1 MKFVPAAPS
10 LRRLFV
16 CAASGL
22 GLSLAVPPDNMRWPW
37 DSVYPVAQ
45 GLLLAACLVLA
56 VADGLS
62 RGEKRF
68 QVILT
73 LPVQLLILAAAGILV
88 QLFFPLWPLVTMVFL
103 ILFPLTV
110 FSRQRAL
117 LWVPAAVLAMM
128 AGGRYL
134 FLGEGDLLQWSGI
147 FLVFSGVL
155 GWRMSRDREIIR
167 HSNALLDRIRKDA
180 RETMDR
186 VRRDGLT
193 ETGERIWGEQAA
205 MALTLE
211 EDDELFQKLLVWGCR
226 YFHAR
231 TGVLLVPDDPGF
243 FRVRAAV
250 VNKGAKLVGDMV
262 PADKGFIHIAQ
273 ERGGVLYLS
282 DAMSA
287 GSSLGFYAEG
297 TVVGSFLV
305 KIVYDD
311 QWAKDAGADQVSE
324 KVTCVL
330 YFDSHEPGAFSLEGT
345 TRKRLEEFGKL
356 VGRAMKL
363 SRALQKVVV
372 NISAKYAIARYAR
385 NLTRHLDPEKITEK
399 VLEAVMEA
407 LRRCNGAV
415 VLLADEGLNIIRTRG
430 DAVKDLSLGKILRDE
445 PSQVGLLLRRFAE
458 AEEEGGDGT
467 NRGEIIINSEK
478 KRPSPYFFRGEKLG
492 KVTSFTAIPSFMPD
506 DKGRL
511 VLKAVIA
518 AVSRERNAFGPEE
531 MEDLRTLAGMMA
543 PALDNA
549 LQHRKVDQLSRT
561 DDLTGLLNR
570 RTFQIVLDGKIRRV
584 IRGYDSS
591 IALIMV
597 DGDRFKN
604 VNDEYGHPV
613 GDEVLVELARRLKG
627 GIRSNDAVARF
638 GGEEFTVVLDN
649 VDERKTRRI
658 AEKLRKDIGTRC
670 FETSVGDLNVT
681 ASFGFAVLHGKGPHS
696 REQLLEW
703 ADRALYYAKESGRDR
718 VVAFADIEGKGSV
731 DREPLTEKAG
741 TVAGE
746 EKRW

>member
-1 MKFVPAAPS
+1 MKFVPAGHS
-10 LRRLFV
+10 LQRLFV
-16 CAASGL
+16 CSASGL
-22 GLSLAVPPDNMRWPW
+22 GLSLVVPPDTLHWPW
-37 DSVYPVAQ
+37 DSVYPTAQ
-45 GLLLAACLVLA
+45 GLLLAACLILA
-56 VADGLS
+56 AADGLS
-62 RGEKRF
+62 RGEKGY

-73 LPVQLLILAAAGILV
+73 LPMQLSILASAGILV
-88 QLFFPLWPLVTMVFL
+88 QLLFPLWPLVTTVFL

-110 FSRQRAL
+110 FSRKRTL
-117 LWVPAAVLAMM
+117 LWVPAAVLTIIA
-128 AGGRYL
+128 AGRYL
-134 FLGEGDLLQWSGI
+134 FSVEGDLFQWSGV

-167 HSNALLDRIRKDA
+167 HSKALLDRIRKDA

-186 VRRDGLT
+186 VSRDGLT
-193 ETGERIWGEQAA
+193 ETGERIWDEQAA
-205 MALTLE
+205 VAVTLE

-226 YFHAR
+226 YFNAR

-243 FRVRAAV
+243 FRVSAAV
-250 VNKGAKLVGDMV
+250 VNKGARLVGDMV
-262 PADKGFIHIAQ
+262 PADKGFIHIARQ
-273 ERGGVLYLS
+273 RSGVLYLS
-282 DAMSA
+282 DARSA

-305 KIVYDD
+305 KVVYDD
-311 QWAKDAGADQVSE
+311 QWAKDTIDDPGAE
-324 KVTCVL
+324 KVSCVL
-330 YFDSHEPGAFSLEGT
+330 YFDSQEPGAFSLDVK
-345 TRKRLEEFGKL
+345 TRKRLEEFGML
-356 VGRAMKL
+356 VGRVMKL
-363 SRALQKVVV
+363 SRALQKVVA

-385 NLTRHLDPEKITEK
+385 NLTRHLDPEKITGK

-407 LRRCNGAV
+407 LPRCNGVV
-415 VLLADEGLNIIRTRG
+415 VLLADDGLNIVRAGG
-430 DAVKDLSLGKILRDE
+430 DAVKDLALGKILRDE

-458 AEEEGGDGT
+458 TEEENGDGT
-467 NRGEIIINSEK
+467 NRAEIIINSEK
-478 KRPSPYFFRGEKLG
+478 KKPSPYFFRGEKLG
-492 KVTSFTAIPSFMPD
+492 KVTSFSAIPSFMPD

-511 VLKAVIA
+511 ILKAVIA
-518 AVSRERNAFGPEE
+518 AVSPERNAFRPEE

-549 LQHRKVDQLSRT
+549 ILHRKVDQLSRT

-584 IRGYDSS
+584 VRGYDSS

-597 DGDRFKN
+597 DADRFKN

-613 GDEVLVELARRLKG
+613 GDEVLVELAWRLKG

-658 AEKLRKDIGTRC
+658 AEKLRKDIGTRF
-670 FETSVGDLNVT
+670 FETSAGDLNIT

-696 REQLLEW
+696 REQLL
-703 ADRALYYAKESGRDR
+703 
-718 VVAFADIEGKGSV
+718 
-731 DREPLTEKAG
+731 
-741 TVAGE
+741 
-746 EKRW
+746 